1 MEEYDVITIGAG
13 GAAYPAAFRLKR
25 SGFSV
30 IMIDE
35 KGVMSGN
42 CLSEGCVPS
51 KAIIETVHN
60 YKIMREFIEFKL
72 NYGDIIKRKDHVQ
85 EMRYRQ
91 HAAELTEADLE
102 IIKGTAKLLDTHT
115 VEVDTGKEKMKLGF
129 RHLIIGSG
137 AYTYKLNI
145 PGSEYAIT
153 SADLFKIDPAVKKI
167 PDSLVVIGGGY
178 IGVETAS
185 FMSIL
190 GSKVTLIER
199 SDRLLTDMDAGIVDK
214 LTGMLPEMVINLN
227 NEVKSIEK
235 AGNKFKTIIVDENG
249 EKVSI
254 LSDMVM
260 MATGR
265 EPLIPEGTAQCGI
278 EMDRHGIKVNSAMQT
293 NIPHIYATG
302 DVNGITPL
310 FHAAK
315 RQSLIAAANIMAGD
329 TAVERF
335 DSSSVPFTL
344 FSIPNMSFVGITPDT
359 ARQGKI
365 EYSAVTY
372 PMIEDSMA
380 EIHNEICGE
389 ITMLFDKN
397 LKIIGG
403 YVIGNDAGNLI
414 NEIAL
419 GIHKGLNA
427 RDFAEMAHQHPMT
440 FEGLDSAA
448 RKLF

>member
-60 YKIMREFIEFKL
+60 YKIMREFTEFKL

-91 HAAELTEADLE
+91 HAAELKEADLE

-167 PDSLVVIGGGY
+167 PDCLVVIGGGY

-235 AGNKFKTIIVDENG
+235 AGNKFKTIIVDESG

-344 FSIPNMSFVGITPDT
+344 FSIPNMSFVGMMPDN

-372 PMIEDSMA
+372 PMVEDSMA

-397 LKIIGG
+397 MKIIGG

>member
-60 YKIMREFIEFKL
+60 YKIMREFTEFKL

-91 HAAELTEADLE
+91 HAAELKEADLE

-227 NEVKSIEK
+227 NEVKSIQK
-235 AGNKFKTIIVDENG
+235 DGNKFKTIIVDENG

>member
-60 YKIMREFIEFKL
+60 YKIMREFTEFKL

-91 HAAELTEADLE
+91 HAAELKEADLE

-380 EIHNEICGE
+380 EIHNEI
-389 ITMLFDKN
+389 
-397 LKIIGG
+397 
-403 YVIGNDAGNLI
+403 
-414 NEIAL
+414 
-419 GIHKGLNA
+419 
-427 RDFAEMAHQHPMT
+427 
-440 FEGLDSAA
+440 
-448 RKLF
+448 

>member
-51 KAIIETVHN
+51 KAIIETAHN
-60 YKIMREFIEFKL
+60 YKIMREFTAFKL

-91 HAAELTEADLE
+91 HAAELKEADLE

>member
-91 HAAELTEADLE
+91 HAAELKEADLE

>member
-25 SGFSV
+25 SGYSV
-30 IMIDE
+30 VMIDE
-35 KGVMSGN
+35 KGIMSGN

-60 YKIMREFIEFKL
+60 YKIMREFSNFKL
-72 NYGDIIKRKDHVQ
+72 DYKDILKRKDDVQ
-85 EMRYRQ
+85 KMRYRL
-91 HAAELTEADLE
+91 HSVELESAGLK
-102 IIKGTAKLLDTHT
+102 IIKGTARILDTHT
-115 VEVDTGKEKMKLGF
+115 LEVDTSTEKLKLKF

-137 AYTYKLNI
+137 AYTYVLKI
-145 PGSEYAIT
+145 PGAEYSIT
-153 SADLFKIDPAVKKI
+153 SADLFKIDPAVKEVPASI
-167 PDSLVVIGGGY
+167 AIIGGGY

-190 GSKVTLIER
+190 GSKVTMIER
-199 SDRLLTDMDAGIVDK
+199 SDRLLTDMDAGIVEK
-214 LTGMLPEMVINLN
+214 LTGMLPEMAIHLN

-235 AGNKFKTIIVDENG
+235 SGNKLKTTIINENG
-249 EKVSI
+249 EKNYI
-254 LSDMVM
+254 ISDAVM

-265 EPLIPEGTAQCGI
+265 EPLIPQGTEECGI
-278 EMDRHGIKVNSAMQT
+278 EVDRKGIRVNSAMQT

-302 DVNGITPL
+302 DVNGLTPL

-329 TAVERF
+329 TPVERF
-335 DSSSVPFTL
+335 DSDSVPFTL
-344 FSIPNMSFVGITPDT
+344 FSIPNMSFVGITPEV
-359 ARQGKI
+359 AGERKI
-365 EYSAVTY
+365 EYSKVTY
-372 PMIEDSMA
+372 HMMDDSMA
-380 EIHNEICGE
+380 EIHNETSGE
-389 ITMLFDKN
+389 ITMLFDRN

-419 GIHKGLNA
+419 GIHRGLNA

>member
-51 KAIIETVHN
+51 KAIIETAHN
-60 YKIMREFIEFKL
+60 YKIMREFTEFKL

-91 HAAELTEADLE
+91 HAGELKEADLE

>member
-60 YKIMREFIEFKL
+60 YKIMREFTEFKL

-91 HAAELTEADLE
+91 HAAELKEADLE

>member
-60 YKIMREFIEFKL
+60 YKIMREFTEFKL

-91 HAAELTEADLE
+91 HAAELKEADLE

-359 ARQGKI
+359 ARQRKI

>member
-60 YKIMREFIEFKL
+60 YKIMKEFTEFKL

-91 HAAELTEADLE
+91 HAAELKEAGLE
-102 IIKGTAKLLDTHT
+102 IIKGTARLLDTHT
-115 VEVDTGKEKMKLGF
+115 VEVDTGNEKLKLGF

-137 AYTYKLNI
+137 AYTYKLKI

-153 SADLFKIDPAVKKI
+153 SADFFKIDPTVKNV
-167 PDSLVVIGGGY
+167 PGSLVVIGGGY

-214 LTGMLPEMVINLN
+214 LTGMLPDMAINLN

-249 EKVSI
+249 ETVSM

-278 EMDRHGIKVNSAMQT
+278 EMDRHGIKVNSSMQT

-335 DSSSVPFTL
+335 DSDSVPFTL

-359 ARQGKI
+359 ARERKI

-372 PMIEDSMA
+372 HMVEDSMA

-389 ITMLFDKN
+389 ITMLFDRN

-414 NEIAL
+414 NEIAM
-419 GIHKGLNA
+419 GIHKGLDA

>member
-1 MEEYDVITIGAG
+1 MEEYDVVTIGAG
-13 GAAYPAAFRLKR
+13 GASYPAAFRLKR
-25 SGFSV
+25 SGYSV

-60 YKIMREFIEFKL
+60 YKIIKEFSDFNISY
-72 NYGDIIKRKDHVQ
+72 NDIIKRKDHVQ
-85 EMRYRQ
+85 EMRYRLHGQ
-91 HAAELTEADLE
+91 ELEEAGLK
-102 IIKGTAKLLDTHT
+102 IIKGTAKILDIYTL
-115 VEVDTGKEKMKLGF
+115 EVDTGRDKLKF
-129 RHLIIGSG
+129 RFKHLIIGSG
-137 AYTYKLNI
+137 AYTYKLKI
-145 PGSEYAIT
+145 PGAEYAIT
-153 SADLFKIDPAVKKI
+153 SADLFKIDPVIKNI
-167 PDSLVVIGGGY
+167 PESIAIIGGGY

-190 GSKVTLIER
+190 GSKVKLIER
-199 SDRLLTDMDAGIVDK
+199 ADHMLPGMDLEIVDK
-214 LTGMLPEMVINLN
+214 LTDLLPEMDINLN

-235 AGNKFKTIIVDENG
+235 FGHKFKTIIVNENG
-249 EKVSI
+249 ENSAI
-254 LSDMVM
+254 TSDLVM

-265 EPLIPEGTAQCGI
+265 EPLIPQGTEECGI
-278 EMDRHGIKVNSAMQT
+278 EVTRKGIKVNSSMQT

-315 RQSLIAAANIMAGD
+315 RQSLVAAANIMAGD
-329 TAVERF
+329 TCVERF
-335 DSSSVPFTL
+335 DSDSVPFTL
-344 FSIPNMSFVGITPDT
+344 FSIPNMSFVGVTPQI
-359 ARQGKI
+359 ARDREI
-365 EYSAVTY
+365 EYSTATY
-372 PMIEDSMA
+372 HMIEDSMA
-380 EIHNEICGE
+380 EIHNEMCGE
-389 ITMLFDKN
+389 LTMLFDKN